1 MSDLL
6 YRLRH
11 GYTEEVEEK
20 SEEPQEVEMKL
31 MNTHVSSKF
40 TSKSHSESLP
50 CLTLA
55 RLIRYELAMRNWC
68 FVVFFLAI

>member
-55 RLIRYELAMRNWC
+55 R
-68 FVVFFLAI
+68 